1 MTFTKEDT
9 NIVKG
14 IAILAMIFHHCYPNS
29 TSIPISMLEIFHFSA
44 AACVE
49 RKSVCCLINH
59 SERVWSFREL

>member
-29 TSIPISMLEIFHFSA
+29 TSISISMLESPTFLQQLG
-44 AACVE
+44 VK
-49 RKSVCCLINH
+49 RKSVCCLINY
-59 SERVWSFREL
+59 SERVWTFREL

>member
-29 TSIPISMLEIFHFSA
+29 TSISISMLESPTF
-44 AACVE
+44 
-49 RKSVCCLINH
+49 LQ
-59 SERVWSFREL
+59 